1 MKKENIEKIVFLS
14 TILIIG
20 LAIVSSD
27 VFATEIA
34 WPDSPMGTALAEYR
48 STTITALVRYFYEW
62 GISIGALFAFVSIV
76 VAGFQ
81 YLTSTGSPFKI
92 AKAMERI
99 KASFLGL
106 ALLLGTFLILNTINP
121 DLTFLDISAENVS
134 TSMGEFDFVEY
145 EFTSTCAY
153 AKIYENASDQRRDK
167 TNNYNPDNQTY
178 GVTVRVDEPYSKA
191 ANNDSTLYNAVKFFS
206 KPTLTKQITHY
217 VNGEISSIGDSEE
230 IPFDQYP
237 EAYKSKLYNV
247 GEEYYIDAVGTD
259 CKMYF
264 FYEAVCS
271 RGNEWFA
278 KNLSFST
285 NSLGNDA
292 DLDIRLV
299 NCFKV
304 IKNE

>member
-121 DLTFLDISAENVS
+121 DLTFLDISSENVS

-153 AKIYENASDQRRDK
+153 AKIYENASDQKQDK
-167 TNNYNPDNQTY
+167 TNNYNPEDQTN
-178 GVTVRVDEPYSKA
+178 GITVKVGDKPYNKL
-191 ANNDSTLYNAVKFFS
+191 ANNDSTLYNSVKFFS
-206 KPTLTKQITHY
+206 IPTLNQQVTHY
-217 VNGEISSIGDSEE
+217 VNGEISSIEDPEE

-264 FYEAVCS
+264 FYELDCN
-271 RGNEWFA
+271 GNEWLA

-292 DLDIRLV
+292 DLDISIV

-304 IKNE
+304 IENE